1 MVFAN
6 YVMEHQVDRG
16 AKPLVLIVD
25 DERHIVDLLT
35 ELLEDEGYRVLSA
48 YDGVGALEIVN
59 GQGDLDLVLADI
71 MMPRLDGLG
80 LLSQVRERNAS
91 LPFVLMSAAVTP
103 LTYDAPYISKPFEID
118 ELLAILAKQLAR

>member
-1 MVFAN
+1 VVFAN

-103 LTYDAPYISKPFEID
+103 LTHDAPYISKPFEID
-118 ELLAILAKQLAR
+118 ELLAVLAKQLAR

>member
-103 LTYDAPYISKPFEID
+103 LTHDAPYISKPFEID
-118 ELLAILAKQLAR
+118 ELLAVLAKQLAR